1 MIYKGTSEI
10 IEISRGSL
18 DMFEVYHG
26 KRLVWRI
33 ATSGS
38 CYGSGYWINERPW
51 SNTDA
56 WRNA

>member
-1 MIYKGTSEI
+1 MIYKGRRDI

-18 DMFEVYHG
+18 DIFEVYYG

-33 ATSGS
+33 ASS
-38 CYGSGYWINERPW
+38 CYGTGHWINERPW